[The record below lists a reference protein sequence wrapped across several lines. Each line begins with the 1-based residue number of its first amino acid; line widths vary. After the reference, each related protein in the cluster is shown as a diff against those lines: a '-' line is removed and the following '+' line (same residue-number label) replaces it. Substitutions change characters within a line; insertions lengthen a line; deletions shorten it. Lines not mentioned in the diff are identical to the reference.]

1 MQWQLSH
8 FGLELGSSSE
18 YVNQAA
24 VRCHRHIEDLNDFSG
39 FGGGIKQMGSV
50 MDSYLDSP
58 KTEESMNSVF
68 GYIELATPI
77 IRPECLDQI
86 PKVWPFVKPMGKSK
100 SLSFYDKET
109 GERVPAMRLLRFLS
123 DYVTKDTIVHGNQ
136 FIEHNVKAH
145 PSEMFIE
152 ILPVPS
158 LVVCGSNKN
167 FMSPLRKKLNQ
178 ILYYNNELK
187 RILEEGGAEDLQPSF
202 GAAAAIDIL
211 DMLTWQVYTYMDNA
225 IPGIQSDTE
234 LPRGIA
240 QMIGT
245 ECRALHGTDLNSDD
259 VAGTHLQRI
268 VRGINMG
275 ESALVARGERKGD
288 DGANLAFE
296 LAKQVGFRRI
306 WKKGADEVRIM
317 HIDHLGEVNR
327 MEQGIIEDFEWVSW
341 DGQGKLPREIILA
354 PRYARRRPSYPNQS
368 EEMMNN
374 LEKIKEINEYY
385 QLEVE
390 AHRAL
395 TYLHSVC
402 DGYDLAEPIIVVCDV
417 NIDQLML
424 RPVTR
429 KMETLNKMGAN
440 ICLVMTN
447 SDMKNMAN
455 YAYSATPDEYRNLI
469 IAITG
474 IRERK
479 EFNHRDKM
487 FEHLDENTI
496 QLISTYFS
504 GFTRRDI
511 VRIVGSSI
519 LSKSRID
526 VDYIREYVA
535 QELALMHR
543 STSHLKPRPRK
554 KHRKLTLEE
563 LHTQAGGR
571 FIEWMELNAS
581 PKQNQIGM
589 TNIQIPE
596 EQKKRRGGSLYDSLK
611 GMEPLVRWIQNKG
624 RLFSPE
630 AKEFGF
636 IRYPTGLLLTGVPGC
651 GKTMTGKIIA
661 EEWGMEFKR
670 VNVDDITSRF
680 VGGNE
685 ENMAKLLKELDE
697 RAPIV
702 CFVDEADKLFT
713 DMSNAPAHHVAHATM
728 STESLLLQFMEE
740 NTKPI
745 FFVFTANEIS
755 NLSGPLVDRFDES
768 FFVDLPSQNAREQII
783 QLMLFERKKGDL
795 GLDAGALAE
804 LSRGFSGRDIRSAIE
819 EGMMGAFTEGREL
832 EQGDLVKSFNQTV
845 PTSTIQSKKIKE
857 LRKLVKDGKI
867 RSANTDPWTEKW
879 A

>member
-1 MQWQLSH
+1 
-8 FGLELGSSSE
+8 
-18 YVNQAA
+18 
-24 VRCHRHIEDLNDFSG
+24 
-39 FGGGIKQMGSV
+39 
-50 MDSYLDSP
+50 
-58 KTEESMNSVF
+58 
-68 GYIELATPI
+68 
-77 IRPECLDQI
+77 
-86 PKVWPFVKPMGKSK
+86 
-100 SLSFYDKET
+100 
-109 GERVPAMRLLRFLS
+109 MRMLKFLS
-123 DYVTKDTIVHGNQ
+123 MYNEEDTIIHGNR

-178 ILYYNNELK
+178 ILFWNNQLREL
-187 RILEEGGAEDLQPSF
+187 LEKSDKDDLLDNPP
-202 GAAAAIDIL
+202 AIDIL
-211 DMLTWQVYTYMDNA
+211 DILTWQVYTYMDNA

-245 ECRALHGTDLNSDD
+245 ECRALHGTDLNSED
-259 VAGTHLQRI
+259 VAGTHLQRV

-275 ESALVARGERKGD
+275 ETTLVARGEQRGD
-288 DGANLAFE
+288 DGENLAFE

-306 WKKGADEVRIM
+306 WKKGANEVQVM

-327 MEQGIIEDFEWVSW
+327 MEQGVIEDFEWTSW
-341 DGQGKLPREIILA
+341 DGQGKLSRDIILA

-374 LEKIKEINEYY
+374 LAKIKEINEYY
-385 QLEVE
+385 VLEVE
-390 AHRAL
+390 SHRAL
-395 TYLHSVC
+395 TYLHSLC
-402 DGYDLAEPIIVVCDV
+402 DGFDLAEPTIVVCDV

-429 KMETLNKMGAN
+429 KMETLKKMGAN
-440 ICLVMTN
+440 ICLIMTN
-447 SDMKNMAN
+447 SYMDNRAN

-469 IAITG
+469 IAITE

-479 EFNHRDKM
+479 EFNHKDKM

-519 LSKSRID
+519 LSKSKID

-535 QELALMHR
+535 HELGQTQK

-563 LHTQAGGR
+563 LHDQAGGR
-571 FIEWMELNAS
+571 FIEWVEGDAA
-581 PKQNQIGM
+581 PKKNPLGM
-589 TNIQIPE
+589 TNIQIPK
-596 EQKKRRGGSLYDSLK
+596 EQRTQPGGSLYDSLK

-661 EEWGMEFKR
+661 QEWGMDFKR
-670 VNVDDITSRF
+670 VNVDDIISRF

-685 ENMAKLLKELDE
+685 DNMAKLLKELDE

-783 QLMLFERKKGDL
+783 QLMLYERKKGDL

-819 EGMMGAFTEGREL
+819 EGMMGAFMEGREL

-845 PTSTIQSKKIKE
+845 PTSTLQSKKIKE
-857 LRKLVKDGKI
+857 MRKLVKDGKI

>member
-8 FGLELGSSSE
+8 FGLELGSSSD
-18 YVNQAA
+18 YLRQAGT
-24 VRCHRHIEDLNDFSG
+24 RCDKYIDDVEELSG
-39 FGGGIKQMGSV
+39 EEGGIKQMGTV
-50 MDSYLDSP
+50 MDSYLDAP
-58 KTEESMNSVF
+58 KTEESMNTVF

-100 SLSFYDKET
+100 SLSFYDEGT
-109 GERVPAMRLLRFLS
+109 EERVSAMTLLEHLSRF
-123 DYVTKDTIVHGNQ
+123 TREDTIVHGNR

-178 ILYYNNELK
+178 IVFWNNELK
-187 RILEEGGAEDLQPSF
+187 KLLKEGDTENLLLSNAP
-202 GAAAAIDIL
+202 AIDIL
-211 DMLTWQVYTYMDNA
+211 DILTWQVYTYMDNA

-240 QMIGT
+240 QMLGT
-245 ECRALHGTDLNSDD
+245 ECRSLDGTDLNHED

-275 ESALVARGERKGD
+275 EPAIHIIGKGVGGDGE
-288 DGANLAFE
+288 NLAFE
-296 LAKQVGFRRI
+296 LAKQVAFRRI
-306 WKKGADEVRIM
+306 WNKSSEQIQVM
-317 HIDHLGEVNR
+317 HIDRLGEVNR
-327 MEQGIIEDFEWVSW
+327 MEQGVIEDYEWTPW
-341 DGQGKLPREIILA
+341 DGQGKLSRDIILA
-354 PRYARRRPSYPNQS
+354 PRYALRRPNQPKNS
-368 EEMMNN
+368 EVMMSN
-374 LEKIKEINEYY
+374 LAKIREINEHYY
-385 QLEVE
+385 IAVE

-402 DGYDLAEPIIVVCDV
+402 EGYDLAEPLIIVCDAD
-417 NIDQLML
+417 IDSLML
-424 RPVTR
+424 RPVIR
-429 KMETLNKMGAN
+429 EMETLNKMGIN
-440 ICLVMTN
+440 ICLLMTTYTEN
-447 SDMKNMAN
+447 VAT
-455 YAYSATPDEYRNLI
+455 YAYSATPDEYRNLK
-469 IAITG
+469 IAITE

-479 EFNHRDKM
+479 EFSQKDKM
-487 FEHLDENTI
+487 FDHIDEITI
-496 QLISTYFS
+496 QLISTYFK
-504 GFTRRDI
+504 GFSRKDI

-526 VDYIREYVA
+526 VDYIREYIT
-535 QELALMHR
+535 QELKQGEK

-554 KHRKLTLEE
+554 KHRKLTLEQ
-563 LHTQAGGR
+563 LHDQAGGR
-571 FIEWMELNAS
+571 FIEFIQSSDER
-581 PKQNQIGM
+581 KQNSIGM

-596 EQKKRRGGSLYDSLK
+596 EQRKKPGSSLYDSLK

-661 EEWGMEFKR
+661 EEWGMDFKR
-670 VNVDDITSRF
+670 VNVDDIISRF

-685 ENMAKLLKELDE
+685 DNMAKLLKELDE

-713 DMSNAPAHHVAHATM
+713 DMSNAPAHHVVHATM

-783 QLMLFERKKGDL
+783 QLMLYERKKGDL

-804 LSRGFSGRDIRSAIE
+804 LSKGFSGRDIRSAIE
-819 EGMMGAFTEGREL
+819 EGMMGAFTEGREV
-832 EQGDLVKSFNQTV
+832 EEGDLVKSFNQTV
-845 PTSTIQSKKIKE
+845 PTSTLQSKKIKE

-879 A
+879 T